1 MDSIKRW
8 IQTNLSRRG
17 FISLAI
23 LSLYRLILPKPAVWA
38 RADYQRVKKFPIRSI
53 EGTQKVDLKT
63 WRLKID
69 GLVDK
74 GISFS
79 FDEIK
84 AFSQTVHTKNFVCVE
99 GWGLDNQKWAG
110 VHLKEVLSRV
120 KINPRAK
127 FITFHALGGE
137 YQDSL
142 SLKEALE
149 PDTMLAYKLN
159 DRNLSPEQGF
169 PLRLIIPRMYAYKG
183 VKWVERIVFTEKQE
197 LGYWERG
204 GYPVDGSI
212 PELGS

>member
-1 MDSIKRW
+1 M
-8 IQTNLSRRG
+8 
-17 FISLAI
+17 
-23 LSLYRLILPKPAVWA
+23 
-38 RADYQRVKKFPIRSI
+38 
-53 EGTQKVDLKT
+53 
-63 WRLKID
+63 
-69 GLVDK
+69 
-74 GISFS
+74 
-79 FDEIK
+79 
-84 AFSQTVHTKNFVCVE
+84 
-99 GWGLDNQKWAG
+99 
-110 VHLKEVLSRV
+110 
-120 KINPRAK
+120 
-127 FITFHALGGE
+127 TFHALGGE